1 MDWPKALTDYRRR
14 HRLTQGALA
23 EMLNVDPTTVSRW
36 ERERDQ
42 PALGILRRLRSLVIP
57 TSSDV
62 ARASR
67 LLMDTS
73 DAIAV
78 LFDDKYRLL
87 HSSPK
92 HRALLRLDA
101 SELYG
106 SLFYRIQSQSQ
117 AAPTVATP
125 SESITCPD
133 CGLILNITRDA
144 TGTTL
149 VYDFRD
155 WKRRCKH
162 PHLGDPAWCLLEQG
176 TLLLVRD
183 TAFSRVPRP
192 CAARRAARKTIG
204 TAGRHR
210 C

>member
-1 MDWPKALTDYRRR
+1 
-14 HRLTQGALA
+14 
-23 EMLNVDPTTVSRW
+23 
-36 ERERDQ
+36 
-42 PALGILRRLRSLVIP
+42 
-57 TSSDV
+57 
-62 ARASR
+62 
-67 LLMDTS
+67 MDTS

-106 SLFYRIQSQSQ
+106 SSFYRIQSQSQ

-149 VYDFRD
+149 VYDLRD

-162 PHLGDPAWCLLEQG
+162 SHLGDPAWCLLQQG
-176 TLLLVRD
+176 TPLLVRGP
-183 TAFSRVPRP
+183 AFSLVPRP
-192 CAARRAARKTIG
+192 CAARRERAGRCCNYAFAAPTPIRYFILPAITHHRPRDGNKTTPYPLAVRKTKKPLLA
-204 TAGRHR
+204 TV
-210 C
+210 